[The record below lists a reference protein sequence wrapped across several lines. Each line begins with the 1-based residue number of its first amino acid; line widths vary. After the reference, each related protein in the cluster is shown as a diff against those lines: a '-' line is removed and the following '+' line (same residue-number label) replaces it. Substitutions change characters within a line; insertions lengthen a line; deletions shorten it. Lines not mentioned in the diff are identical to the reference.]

1 VKFWLLLVISRN
13 TMSSACGG
21 DEHVSI
27 VDDMIVLDGAI
38 NDPNLHMLVPRNSL
52 PYTVTVDSPET
63 GPRVGYIS

>member
-1 VKFWLLLVISRN
+1 
-13 TMSSACGG
+13 MSSACGG

-52 PYTVTVDSPET
+52 PYTVTVDIPEA